1 MLCTMIMLPYC
12 VLPTMVWYEKYLGS
26 QLPSSLKRFS
36 ELHRIQIHFATLKIT
51 VQNGLLKFEQ
61 YQ

>member
-1 MLCTMIMLPYC
+1 MCNDRVALLCFAHNGTRSILARHFHHLC
-12 VLPTMVWYEKYLGS
+12 
-26 QLPSSLKRFS
+26 

-51 VQNGLLKFEQ
+51 VQNGLLTFEQ